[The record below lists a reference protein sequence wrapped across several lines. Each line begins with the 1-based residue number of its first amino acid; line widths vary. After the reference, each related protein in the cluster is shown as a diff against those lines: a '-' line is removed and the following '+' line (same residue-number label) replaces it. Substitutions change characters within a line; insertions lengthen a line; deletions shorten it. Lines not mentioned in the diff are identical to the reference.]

1 MGFVAAHVRPH
12 RGSLA
17 VSYGAAV
24 VENTFELLY
33 PFAIGLAV
41 DGLLDG
47 SWGGVAVF
55 VVLSLAHTVLGVARQ
70 WYDTRLFNRMY
81 ASFATDLVED
91 QRADGV
97 ATTSVVARTILADEY
112 VDFLRSGVNAAIT
125 AAFAVVGSLV
135 MLFFYDLLLGLVAA
149 AVAIPV
155 ILINRR
161 LMRRSAGIYR
171 ALNDQSERE
180 VSLIDEGSVK
190 DVRRHFGVIAGHWN
204 RLSDAEGISWGVV
217 DVIALGLAVFALVR
231 ATGTAEEVG
240 AIFAT
245 IAYVWAYIGGFDQV
259 PGVLQRMSNLADIRR
274 RLDGLEEAESHEEH
288 EAPSGDT

>member
-1 MGFVAAHVRPH
+1 MGFVSAHVRPH
-12 RGSLA
+12 RRALA

-24 VENTFELLY
+24 IENTFELLY

-47 SWGGVAVF
+47 SWGGVILF
-55 VVLSLAHTVLGVARQ
+55 VLLSLAHTCLGVARQ

-91 QRADGV
+91 QRAEGV
-97 ATTSVVARTILADEY
+97 ATTSVVARTLLVDEY
-112 VDFLRSGVNAAIT
+112 VDFLRSGVNTAIT
-125 AAFAVVGSLV
+125 AAFAVLGSLV
-135 MLFFYDLLLGLVAA
+135 MLFFYDPLLGLVAA
-149 AVAIPV
+149 AVAVPV
-155 ILINRR
+155 ALINRR

-231 ATGTAEEVG
+231 ATGTSGEVG

-259 PGVLQRMSNLADIRR
+259 PAVLQRMSNLADIRR
-274 RLDGLEEAESHEEH
+274 RLDGLDDAGAH

>member
-1 MGFVAAHVRPH
+1 VGFVSTHVRPH
-12 RGSLA
+12 RSALA

-24 VENTFELLY
+24 IENAFELLY
-33 PFAIGLAV
+33 PWAIGLAV

-47 SWGGVAVF
+47 SWGGVTVF
-55 VVLSLAHTVLGVARQ
+55 VVLSLTHTCLGVARQ
-70 WYDTRLFNRMY
+70 WYDTRLFNRLY
-81 ASFATDLVED
+81 ATFATDLVED
-91 QRADGV
+91 QRAEGV

-112 VDFLRSGVNAAIT
+112 VDFLRSGVNTAIAAG
-125 AAFAVVGSLV
+125 FAVVGSLV
-135 MLFFYDLLLGLVAA
+135 MLLFYDPLLGLVAA

-155 ILINRR
+155 AVINRR

-171 ALNDQSERE
+171 VLNDQSERE
-180 VSLIDEGSVK
+180 VSLIDEGSVR

-231 ATGTAEEVG
+231 ATGTSEEVG

-259 PGVLQRMSNLADIRR
+259 PAVLQRMSNLADIRR
-274 RLDGLEEAESHEEH
+274 RLDGLGDAEAH

>member
-1 MGFVAAHVRPH
+1 VQPH
-12 RGSLA
+12 RRALA
-17 VSYGAAV
+17 VTYGAAV

-41 DGLLDG
+41 NGLIAG
-47 SWGGVAVF
+47 SLGGVTVF
-55 VVLSLAHTVLGVARQ
+55 VVISLAHTGVGVARQ

-81 ASFATDLVED
+81 AEFATDLVED

-97 ATTSVVARTILADEY
+97 ATTSVVARTLLADEY
-112 VDFLRSGVNAAIT
+112 VDFLRSGVNTAIT
-125 AAFAVVGSLV
+125 AAFAVLGSLV
-135 MLFFYDLLLGLVAA
+135 MLFFYDPLLGVVAA

-155 ILINRR
+155 ALINRR
-161 LMRRSAGIYR
+161 LMRRSAAIYR
-171 ALNDQSERE
+171 TLNDQSERE
-180 VSLIDEGSVK
+180 VSLIDTGSVR

-204 RLSDAEGISWGVV
+204 RLSDAEGISWGVI

-231 ATGTAEEVG
+231 ATGTSGEVG

-259 PGVLQRMSNLADIRR
+259 PAVLHRMSNLADIRR
-274 RLDGLEEAESHEEH
+274 RLDGLDDAEAH
-288 EAPSGDT
+288 EAPYGDP

>member
-1 MGFVAAHVRPH
+1 MGFVTAHVRPH
-12 RGSLA
+12 RRALA

-24 VENTFELLY
+24 VESTFELLY

-47 SWGGVAVF
+47 SWGGVILF
-55 VVLSLAHTVLGVARQ
+55 VLLSLAHTCLGVARQ
-70 WYDTRLFNRMY
+70 WYDTRLFNRLS
-81 ASFATDLVED
+81 AAFATDLVED
-91 QRADGV
+91 QRAEGV
-97 ATTSVVARTILADEY
+97 ATTAVVARTLLADEY
-112 VDFLRSGVNAAIT
+112 VDFLRSGVNTAIT

-135 MLFFYDLLLGLVAA
+135 MLLFYDPLLGLVAA
-149 AVAIPV
+149 VVAIPV
-155 ILINRR
+155 ALINRR
-161 LMRRSAGIYR
+161 LMRRSGRIYR
-171 ALNDQSERE
+171 VLNDQSERE
-180 VSLIDEGSVK
+180 VSLIDEGSVA
-190 DVRRHFGVIAGHWN
+190 DVRHHFGVIAGHWN

-231 ATGTAEEVG
+231 ATGTSEEVG

-259 PGVLQRMSNLADIRR
+259 PAVLQRMSNLADIRR
-274 RLDGLEEAESHEEH
+274 RLDGLDDAEAH

>member
-1 MGFVAAHVRPH
+1 MGIVSSHVRPY
-12 RGSLA
+12 RGQLA
-17 VSYGAAV
+17 VTYGAAV

-41 DGLLDG
+41 NGLLDD
-47 SWGGVAVF
+47 SWGGVVVF
-55 VVLSLAHTVLGVARQ
+55 VVLSLTHTGLGVARQ
-70 WYDTRLFNRMY
+70 WYDTRLFNRLY
-81 ASFATDLVED
+81 ASLATDLVKD
-91 QRADGV
+91 QRAEGIE
-97 ATTSVVARTILADEY
+97 TTSVVARTILADEY
-112 VDFLRSGVNAAIT
+112 VDFLRSGVNTAIV

-135 MLFFYDLLLGLVAA
+135 MLFFYDPLLGLVAA

-155 ILINRR
+155 AVINRR

-190 DVRRHFGVIAGHWN
+190 DVRQHFGVIAGHWN

-231 ATGTAEEVG
+231 ATGSSAEVG
-240 AIFAT
+240 TIFAI
-245 IAYVWAYIGGFDQV
+245 IAYVWAYIGGFGQV
-259 PGVLQRMSNLADIRR
+259 PSVLQRMSNLADIRR
-274 RLDGLEEAESHEEH
+274 RLEGIADSEDQVAT
-288 EAPSGDT
+288 SGDP

>member
-1 MGFVAAHVRPH
+1 MGFVSTHVRPH
-12 RGSLA
+12 RGALA

-33 PFAIGLAV
+33 PWAIGLAV

-47 SWGGVAVF
+47 SWGSVTVF
-55 VVLSLAHTVLGVARQ
+55 VVLSLAHTCLGVARQ

-81 ASFATDLVED
+81 AEFATDLVED
-91 QRADGV
+91 QRADGI
-97 ATTSVVARTILADEY
+97 ATTSVVARTLLADEY
-112 VDFLRSGVNAAIT
+112 VDFLRSGVSTGIT
-125 AAFAVVGSLV
+125 AAFAVLGSLV
-135 MLFFYDLLLGLVAA
+135 MLFFYDPLLGLVAA

-155 ILINRR
+155 AMINRR

-180 VSLIDEGSVK
+180 VSFIDEGSIR

-231 ATGTAEEVG
+231 VTGTSEEVG
-240 AIFAT
+240 TIFAV

-259 PGVLQRMSNLADIRR
+259 PAVLQRMSNLADIRR
-274 RLDGLEEAESHEEH
+274 RLDGLDDA
-288 EAPSGDT
+288 EAPAVPPPAT

>member
-1 MGFVAAHVRPH
+1 M
-12 RGSLA
+12 
-17 VSYGAAV
+17 
-24 VENTFELLY
+24 
-33 PFAIGLAV
+33 
-41 DGLLDG
+41 
-47 SWGGVAVF
+47 
-55 VVLSLAHTVLGVARQ
+55 VLSLAHTGLGVARQ

-81 ASFATDLVED
+81 ATFATDLVED

-112 VDFLRSGVNAAIT
+112 VDFLRSGVNTAIT
-125 AAFAVVGSLV
+125 AAFAVLGSLV
-135 MLFFYDLLLGLVAA
+135 MLFFYDPLLGLVAA

-155 ILINRR
+155 AVINRR
-161 LMRRSAGIYR
+161 LMRRSAGIFR

-231 ATGTAEEVG
+231 ATGTSEEVG

-274 RLDGLEEAESHEEH
+274 RLDGLDDAAATS
-288 EAPSGDT
+288 

>member
-1 MGFVAAHVRPH
+1 MGFVTTHVRPH
-12 RGSLA
+12 RGALA
-17 VSYGAAV
+17 VTYGAAV
-24 VENTFELLY
+24 IENTFELLY

-47 SWGGVAVF
+47 SWGGLTVF
-55 VVLSLAHTVLGVARQ
+55 VVLSLAHTCLGVARQ

-81 ASFATDLVED
+81 AEFATDLVED
-91 QRADGV
+91 QRAEGV
-97 ATTSVVARTILADEY
+97 ATTSVVARTLLADEY
-112 VDFLRSGVNAAIT
+112 VDFLRSGVNTAIT
-125 AAFAVVGSLV
+125 AAFAVLGSLV
-135 MLFFYDLLLGLVAA
+135 MLFFYDPLLGLVAA
-149 AVAIPV
+149 VVALPVAV
-155 ILINRR
+155 INRR

-180 VSLIDEGSVK
+180 VSLIHEGSVK

-231 ATGTAEEVG
+231 ATSTSAEVG

-259 PGVLQRMSNLADIRR
+259 PAVLQRMSNLADIRR
-274 RLDGLEEAESHEEH
+274 RLDGIEDADVPV
-288 EAPSGDT
+288 APSSGP

>member
-1 MGFVAAHVRPH
+1 VGFVAAHVRPH
-12 RGSLA
+12 RGALA

-24 VENTFELLY
+24 IESTFELLY

-47 SWGGVAVF
+47 TWGGVTVF
-55 VVLSLAHTVLGVARQ
+55 VVLSLTHTCLGVGRQ

-81 ASFATDLVED
+81 ATFATDLVED

-155 ILINRR
+155 ALINRR
-161 LMRRSAGIYR
+161 LMRRSAGIFR
-171 ALNDQSERE
+171 DLNDQSERE

-274 RLDGLEEAESHEEH
+274 RLDGLDDA
-288 EAPSGDT
+288 EAPAAPAGDT

>member
-1 MGFVAAHVRPH
+1 LGFVATHVRPH
-12 RGSLA
+12 RGALA

-24 VENTFELLY
+24 IENTFELLY

-47 SWGGVAVF
+47 SWGGVTVF
-55 VVLSLAHTVLGVARQ
+55 VVLSLAHTCLGVARQ
-70 WYDTRLFNRMY
+70 WYETRLFNRMY
-81 ASFATDLVED
+81 AEFATDLVAD

-97 ATTSVVARTILADEY
+97 ATTSVVARTLLADEY

-125 AAFAVVGSLV
+125 AGFAVVGSLV
-135 MLFFYDLLLGLVAA
+135 MLFFYDPLLGLVAA
-149 AVAIPV
+149 AVAVPV
-155 ILINRR
+155 GLINRR

-180 VSLIDEGSVK
+180 VSLIHEGSVK

-231 ATGTAEEVG
+231 ATGTSEEVG

-259 PGVLQRMSNLADIRR
+259 PAVLQRMSNLADIRR
-274 RLDGLEEAESHEEH
+274 RLDGLDGAGTH
-288 EAPSGDT
+288 EATSGDA

>member
-1 MGFVAAHVRPH
+1 VGFVSTHVQPH
-12 RGSLA
+12 RGALA
-17 VSYGAAV
+17 VSYGAAA
-24 VENTFELLY
+24 VENAFELLY

-47 SWGGVAVF
+47 SWGGVTVF
-55 VVLSLAHTVLGVARQ
+55 VVLSLAHTCLGVARQ

-91 QRADGV
+91 QRAEGV
-97 ATTSVVARTILADEY
+97 ATTSVVARTLLADEY
-112 VDFLRSGVNAAIT
+112 VDFLRSGVNTAIT
-125 AAFAVVGSLV
+125 AAFAILGSLV
-135 MLFFYDLLLGLVAA
+135 MLFFYDPLLGLVAA
-149 AVAIPV
+149 VVAIPV
-155 ILINRR
+155 ALINRR

-171 ALNDQSERE
+171 ALNDQAERE

-231 ATGTAEEVG
+231 ATGASEEVG

-274 RLDGLEEAESHEEH
+274 RLDGLDDAEAH
-288 EAPSGDT
+288 AGPAGGT

>member
-1 MGFVAAHVRPH
+1 LGIVSSHVRPY
-12 RGSLA
+12 RSQLA
-17 VSYGAAV
+17 VTYGAAV

-41 DGLLDG
+41 NGLFDD
-47 SWGGVAVF
+47 SWGGVVVF
-55 VVLSLAHTVLGVARQ
+55 VVLSLTHTGLGVARQ
-70 WYDTRLFNRMY
+70 WYDTRLFNRLY
-81 ASFATDLVED
+81 ASLATDLVKD
-91 QRADGV
+91 QRAEGIE
-97 ATTSVVARTILADEY
+97 TTSVVARTILADEY
-112 VDFLRSGVNAAIT
+112 VDFLRSGVNTAIV

-135 MLFFYDLLLGLVAA
+135 MLFFYDPLLGLVAA

-155 ILINRR
+155 AVINRR

-190 DVRRHFGVIAGHWN
+190 DVRQHFGVIAGHWN

-231 ATGTAEEVG
+231 ATGSSAEVG
-240 AIFAT
+240 TIFAI

-274 RLDGLEEAESHEEH
+274 RLEGIADSEAQV
-288 EAPSGDT
+288 ATSGDP

>member
-1 MGFVAAHVRPH
+1 VGFVSTHVRPH
-12 RGSLA
+12 RGALA
-17 VSYGAAV
+17 VSYGAAAI
-24 VENTFELLY
+24 ENAFELLY

-47 SWGGVAVF
+47 SWGGVTVF
-55 VVLSLAHTVLGVARQ
+55 VMLSLAHTCLGVARQ
-70 WYDTRLFNRMY
+70 WYDTRLFNRMS
-81 ASFATDLVED
+81 AEFATDLVED

-135 MLFFYDLLLGLVAA
+135 MLFFYDALLGLVAT

-155 ILINRR
+155 ALINRR
-161 LMRRSAGIYR
+161 LMRRSAGIFR
-171 ALNDQSERE
+171 ALNDQAERE
-180 VSLIDEGSVK
+180 VSLIDAGTVK

-231 ATGTAEEVG
+231 ATGASEEVG

-259 PGVLQRMSNLADIRR
+259 PAVLQRMSNLADIRR
-274 RLDGLEEAESHEEH
+274 RLDGLDEAEAHA
-288 EAPSGDT
+288 APDA

>member
-1 MGFVAAHVRPH
+1 LGFVAAHVQPH
-12 RGSLA
+12 RRALA
-17 VSYGAAV
+17 VSYGTAV
-24 VENTFELLY
+24 IENTFELLY
-33 PFAIGLAV
+33 PFTIGLAV

-47 SWGGVAVF
+47 SWGGVAAF
-55 VVLSLAHTVLGVARQ
+55 VVLSLAHTGLGVARQ
-70 WYDTRLFNRMY
+70 WYDTRLFNRLG
-81 ASFATDLVED
+81 AAFATDVVAD

-97 ATTSVVARTILADEY
+97 ATTSVVARTLLADEY
-112 VDFLRSGVNAAIT
+112 VDFLRSGVNTAIV
-125 AAFAVVGSLV
+125 AGFAVVGSLA
-135 MLFFYDLLLGLVAA
+135 MLFFYDPLLGLVAA
-149 AVAIPV
+149 AVAVPV
-155 ILINRR
+155 ALINRR

-204 RLSDAEGISWGVV
+204 RLSDAEGISWGIV

-231 ATGTAEEVG
+231 ATGTSEEVG

-259 PGVLQRMSNLADIRR
+259 PAVLQRMSNLADIRR
-274 RLDGLEEAESHEEH
+274 RLDGLGDDEVPG
-288 EAPSGDT
+288 APSGDA